1 MSKNLLN
8 SLVKSAAK
16 KPAAPK
22 QDRPTVDVPANV
34 LESFKRLVGAKTV
47 YEVAESRLEVES
59 ELVKEEML
67 DLFAETVFRNGAV
80 PANPKLQTELND
92 GRPDMSGIF
101 QVQNRFKVNIPEDVN
116 GNTEIPVRVLFALE
130 AVGMATDA
138 AQKLIDAEIDGSPVV
153 RLRPFGE
160 LVDGHYEGEGKNKT
174 FVEASAEEK
183 AVGQKLLEFVTG
195 TASDPL
201 TEEERAI
208 AVTIEERIKVK
219 EGFMQRLKGYC
230 DSEDVVK
237 GVLKVITP
245 THFVSHM
252 KLGISDTPEQ
262 RQNRLKAIA
271 AEIVGK
277 GEERKDAV
285 PLRKA
290 A

>member
-1 MSKNLLN
+1 MSKNLLD
-8 SLVKSAAK
+8 SLVKSSK
-16 KPAAPK
+16 KTPAPK
-22 QDRPTVDVPANV
+22 QDRPTVDVPDSV
-34 LESFKRLVGAKTV
+34 LDSFKRLVGAKTV
-47 YEVAESRLEVES
+47 YEVAKSRLEVEGD
-59 ELVKEEML
+59 LVNEEML
-67 DLFAETVFRNGAV
+67 DLFAATVYRNGSV
-80 PANPKLQTELND
+80 PANPKLQTELPD

-101 QVQNRFKVNIPEDVN
+101 QVQNRFKMNIPNDVN
-116 GNTEIPVRVLFALE
+116 GNTDIPVRVLFALE
-130 AVGMATDA
+130 SGGMATDA

-174 FVEASAEEK
+174 FVESTAEEK
-183 AVGQKLLEFVTG
+183 AIGQKLLEFVTG
-195 TASDPL
+195 AASAPL
-201 TEEERAI
+201 TEDERAI
-208 AVTIEERIKVK
+208 AVRIEERIKVK

-230 DSEDVVK
+230 NSEDVVK
-237 GVLKVITP
+237 CVLKVITP

-277 GEERKDAV
+277 IEECEDAV
-285 PLRKA
+285 PMKKA